1 MLKFTLLLPMQ
12 NKHLEHPE
20 DSVISGDLN
29 VLNWFTAN
37 GNISA
42 KIDGSP
48 AIVWGTNPATN
59 LFFVGTK
66 SVFNKKLIKI
76 NSSHADIDNNHQGEV
91 ATILHHCLDNLPRSV
106 TIYQGDFIGFGGSD
120 NYNPNTI
127 RYFFQDK
134 VTEEIIIAPHT
145 YYIAESDLRD
155 AVAFPLESNLESD
168 ENVLF
173 IMPEVG
179 IIHSSYLTEENVIE
193 RCNFARQISTLCEFP
208 ETNRQI
214 ANIKKQ
220 INACIR
226 NEVELD
232 DLTLEA
238 IANDNNCDLNVL
250 RLWKL
255 VQSIKMDMLYYIDH
269 DRSVE
274 CYIEEE
280 RCGHEGYVLSN
291 DYGSYKIVDRE
302 RFSCKNFN
310 LGVQS

>member
-1 MLKFTLLLPMQ
+1 MQ

-193 RCNFARQISTLCEFP
+193 RCNFARQISTLCEYP
-208 ETNRQI
+208 TTNSQI

>member
-1 MLKFTLLLPMQ
+1 MQ

-20 DSVISGDLN
+20 DCVISGDLN

-37 GNISA
+37 SNISV
-42 KIDGSP
+42 KIDGAP

-76 NSSHADIDNNHQGEV
+76 NHSHAEIDNNHQGKV

-127 RYFFQDK
+127 RYFFPDT
-134 VTEEIIIAPHT
+134 VSEEIIIAPHT

-155 AVAFPLESNLESD
+155 AEAFPLEFNLESNN
-168 ENVLF
+168 NVLF
-173 IMPEVG
+173 VKPDVYINSNRQD
-179 IIHSSYLTEENVIE
+179 ILE
-193 RCNFARQISTLCEFP
+193 RCNFARQVSTLCEFP
-208 ETNRQI
+208 TNTRQI
-214 ANIKKQ
+214 ARIKKHF
-220 INACIR
+220 NACIK
-226 NEVELD
+226 NDIEID
-232 DLTLEA
+232 DITLEA
-238 IANDNNCDLNVL
+238 IAHDNDCDVNVL

-255 VQSIKMDMLYYIDH
+255 IQSIKIDLLCYH
-269 DRSVE
+269 IEADDSIE

-280 RCGHEGYVLSN
+280 RCDHEGYVLSN
-291 DYGSYKIVDRE
+291 DYGSYKIVNRE
-302 RFSCKNFN
+302 GFSKANFH
-310 LGVQS
+310 LGVQST

>member
-1 MLKFTLLLPMQ
+1 MQ

-42 KIDGSP
+42 KIDGAP

-238 IANDNNCDLNVL
+238 IAYDNNCDLNVL

>member
-155 AVAFPLESNLESD
+155 AEAFPLEFNLESNN
-168 ENVLF
+168 NVLF
-173 IMPEVG
+173 VKPDVYINSNRQD
-179 IIHSSYLTEENVIE
+179 ILE
-193 RCNFARQISTLCEFP
+193 RCNFARQVATLCEFP
-208 ETNRQI
+208 TNTRQI
-214 ANIKKQ
+214 ARIKKHF
-220 INACIR
+220 NACIK
-226 NEVELD
+226 NDIEID
-232 DLTLEA
+232 DITLEA
-238 IANDNNCDLNVL
+238 IAHDNDCDVNVL

-255 VQSIKMDMLYYIDH
+255 IQSIKIDLLCYH
-269 DRSVE
+269 IEADDSIE

-280 RCGHEGYVLSN
+280 RCDHEGYVLSN
-291 DYGSYKIVDRE
+291 DYGSFKIVNRE
-302 RFSCKNFN
+302 GFSKANFH
-310 LGVQS
+310 LGVQSA

>member
-1 MLKFTLLLPMQ
+1 MQ

-20 DSVISGDLN
+20 DCVISGDLN

-42 KIDGSP
+42 KIDGAP
-48 AIVWGTNPATN
+48 AIVWGTNPSTN

-76 NSSHADIDNNHQGEV
+76 NHSHADIDNNHQGEV

-127 RYFFQDK
+127 RYFFQHK
-134 VTEEIIIAPHT
+134 VEQEIIIAPHT

-155 AVAFPLESNLESD
+155 AEAFPLEFNLESD
-168 ENVLF
+168 NNVLF
-173 IMPEVG
+173 VKPDVYINSNRED
-179 IIHSSYLTEENVIE
+179 ITQ
-193 RCNFARQISTLCEFP
+193 RCNFARQVATLCEFP
-208 ETNRQI
+208 TNTRQI
-214 ANIKKQ
+214 ARIKKHF
-220 INACIR
+220 NACIK
-226 NEVELD
+226 NDIEID
-232 DLTLEA
+232 DITLEA
-238 IANDNNCDLNVL
+238 IAHENNCDVNVL

-255 VQSIKMDMLYYIDH
+255 IYSIKIDLLCYH
-269 DRSVE
+269 IDADDSVE

-280 RCGHEGYVLSN
+280 RCDHEGYVFSN
-291 DYGSYKIVDRE
+291 DYGSYKIVNRE
-302 RFSCKNFN
+302 GFSKANFH
-310 LGVQS
+310 LGVQST

>member
-1 MLKFTLLLPMQ
+1 MQ

-20 DSVISGDLN
+20 DCVISGDLN

-76 NSSHADIDNNHQGEV
+76 NHSHADIDNNHQGEV

-127 RYFFQDK
+127 RYFFQHK
-134 VTEEIIIAPHT
+134 VEQEIIIAPHT

-155 AVAFPLESNLESD
+155 AEAFPLEFNLESD
-168 ENVLF
+168 NNVLF
-173 IMPEVG
+173 VKPDVYINSNRED
-179 IIHSSYLTEENVIE
+179 ITQ
-193 RCNFARQISTLCEFP
+193 RCNFARQVATLCEFP
-208 ETNRQI
+208 TNTRQI
-214 ANIKKQ
+214 ARIKKHF
-220 INACIR
+220 NACIK
-226 NEVELD
+226 NDIEID
-232 DLTLEA
+232 DITLEA
-238 IANDNNCDLNVL
+238 IAHENNCDVNVL

-255 VQSIKMDMLYYIDH
+255 IQSIKIDLLCYH
-269 DRSVE
+269 IEADDSVE

-280 RCGHEGYVLSN
+280 RCDHEGYVLSN
-291 DYGSYKIVDRE
+291 DYGSYKIVNRE
-302 RFSCKNFN
+302 GFSRANFH
-310 LGVQS
+310 LGVQST

>member
-1 MLKFTLLLPMQ
+1 MQ

-42 KIDGSP
+42 KIDGAP

-155 AVAFPLESNLESD
+155 AEAFPLEFNLESNN
-168 ENVLF
+168 NVLF
-173 IMPEVG
+173 VKPDVYINSNRQD
-179 IIHSSYLTEENVIE
+179 ILE
-193 RCNFARQISTLCEFP
+193 RCNFARQVATLCEFP
-208 ETNRQI
+208 TNTRQI
-214 ANIKKQ
+214 ARIKKHF
-220 INACIR
+220 NACIK
-226 NEVELD
+226 NDIEID
-232 DLTLEA
+232 DITLEA
-238 IANDNNCDLNVL
+238 IAHDNDCDVNVL

-255 VQSIKMDMLYYIDH
+255 IQSIKIDLLCYH
-269 DRSVE
+269 IEADDSIE

-280 RCGHEGYVLSN
+280 RCDHEGYVLSN
-291 DYGSYKIVDRE
+291 DYGSYKIVNRE
-302 RFSCKNFN
+302 GFSKANFH
-310 LGVQS
+310 LGVQSA

>member
-1 MLKFTLLLPMQ
+1 MQ

>member
-1 MLKFTLLLPMQ
+1 MQ
-12 NKHLEHPE
+12 NKHIEHPE
-20 DSVISGDLN
+20 DMVLSGDLN

-37 GNISA
+37 SKISA

-48 AIVWGTNPATN
+48 AIVWGTNPAN
-59 LFFVGTK
+59 NKFFVGTK

-127 RYFFQDK
+127 RYFFPDK
-134 VTEEIIIAPHT
+134 VTQEIIIAPHT
-145 YYIAESDLRD
+145 SYTAKCDLRD
-155 AVAFPLESNLESD
+155 AIASPISD
-168 ENVLF
+168 KQLISLWQDAKDVMFVRPYVTISDREDL
-173 IMPEVG
+173 ID
-179 IIHSSYLTEENVIE
+179 
-193 RCNFARQISTLCEFP
+193 RCNFARQISTLCEYP

-214 ANIKKQ
+214 ARIKKHL
-220 INACIR
+220 NKCIKYGI
-226 NEVELD
+226 ELD

-238 IANDNNCDLNVL
+238 IAHDNNCDVNML

-255 VQSIKMDMLYYIDH
+255 VQSIKMDMFNYIEAD
-269 DRSVE
+269 DTLE

-280 RCGHEGYVLSN
+280 RCDHEGYVLTN
-291 DYGSYKIVDRE
+291 DYGSYKIVNRE
-302 RFSCKNFN
+302 GFSRANFH
-310 LGVQS
+310 LGVQSS

>member
-76 NSSHADIDNNHQGEV
+76 NQSHEDIDRNHTGQV

-155 AVAFPLESNLESD
+155 AEAFPLEFNLESNN
-168 ENVLF
+168 NVLF
-173 IMPEVG
+173 VKPDVYINSNRQD
-179 IIHSSYLTEENVIE
+179 ILE
-193 RCNFARQISTLCEFP
+193 RCNFARQVATLCEFP
-208 ETNRQI
+208 TNTRQI
-214 ANIKKQ
+214 ARIKKHF
-220 INACIR
+220 NACIK
-226 NEVELD
+226 NDIEID
-232 DLTLEA
+232 DITLEA
-238 IANDNNCDLNVL
+238 IAHDNDCDVNVL

-255 VQSIKMDMLYYIDH
+255 IQSIKIDLLCYH
-269 DRSVE
+269 IEADDSIE

-280 RCGHEGYVLSN
+280 RCDHEGYVLSN
-291 DYGSYKIVDRE
+291 DYGSFKIVNRE
-302 RFSCKNFN
+302 GFSKANFH
-310 LGVQS
+310 LGVQSA

>member
-1 MLKFTLLLPMQ
+1 MQ

-42 KIDGSP
+42 KIDGAP

>member
-1 MLKFTLLLPMQ
+1 MQ

-76 NSSHADIDNNHQGEV
+76 NHSHADIDNNHQGQV
-91 ATILHHCLDNLPRSV
+91 ATILHHCFDNLPRSV

-179 IIHSSYLTEENVIE
+179 IIHSSYLTEENVID

>member
-1 MLKFTLLLPMQ
+1 MQ

-42 KIDGSP
+42 KIDGAP

-106 TIYQGDFIGFGGSD
+106 TIYQGDFIGFGGCD

-155 AVAFPLESNLESD
+155 AEAFPLEFNLESNN
-168 ENVLF
+168 NVLF
-173 IMPEVG
+173 VKPDVYINSNRQD
-179 IIHSSYLTEENVIE
+179 ILE
-193 RCNFARQISTLCEFP
+193 RCNFARQVATLCEFP
-208 ETNRQI
+208 TNTRQI
-214 ANIKKQ
+214 ARIKKHF
-220 INACIR
+220 NACIK
-226 NEVELD
+226 NDVEID
-232 DLTLEA
+232 DITLEA
-238 IANDNNCDLNVL
+238 IAHDNDCDVNVL

-255 VQSIKMDMLYYIDH
+255 IQSIKIDLLCYH
-269 DRSVE
+269 IEADDSIE

-280 RCGHEGYVLSN
+280 RCDHEGYVLSN
-291 DYGSYKIVDRE
+291 DYGSFKIVNRE
-302 RFSCKNFN
+302 GFSKANFH
-310 LGVQS
+310 LGVQSA

>member
-1 MLKFTLLLPMQ
+1 MQ

-20 DSVISGDLN
+20 DSVLSGDLN

-48 AIVWGTNPATN
+48 AIVWGTNPVTN

-76 NSSHADIDNNHQGEV
+76 NHSHAEIDNNHSGKV

-127 RYFFQDK
+127 RYFFPDT
-134 VTEEIIIAPHT
+134 VSEEIIIAPHT

-155 AVAFPLESNLESD
+155 AEAFPLEFNLESNN
-168 ENVLF
+168 NVLF
-173 IMPEVG
+173 VKPDVYINSNRQD
-179 IIHSSYLTEENVIE
+179 ILE
-193 RCNFARQISTLCEFP
+193 RCNFARQVATLCEFP
-208 ETNRQI
+208 TNTRQI
-214 ANIKKQ
+214 ARIKKHF
-220 INACIR
+220 NACIK
-226 NEVELD
+226 NDIEID
-232 DLTLEA
+232 DITLEA
-238 IANDNNCDLNVL
+238 IAHDNDCDVNVL

-255 VQSIKMDMLYYIDH
+255 IQSIKIDLLCYH
-269 DRSVE
+269 IEADDSIE

-280 RCGHEGYVLSN
+280 RCDHEGYVLSN
-291 DYGSYKIVDRE
+291 DYGSFKIVNRE
-302 RFSCKNFN
+302 GFSKANFH
-310 LGVQS
+310 LGVQSA